1 MSQQVQYEEE
11 LLFAE
16 QTADDNKVILFND
29 EVNTFD
35 FVIQSLIEVCEHDQI
50 QAEQATMI
58 VHYNG
63 KCDVKHGEKDK
74 LKPICT
80 ELLRRG
86 LTAEIQ

>member
-1 MSQQVQYEEE
+1 MSEQVEYEEVVE
-11 LLFAE
+11 IE
-16 QTADDNKVILFND
+16 DKTSDDNKVILFND

-35 FVIQSLIEVCEHDQI
+35 FVIQSLIEVCQHDQI

-63 KCDVKHGEKDK
+63 KCDVKHGSANK